1 MCEPQEAGPLAPAT
15 TSDHRDRPFRAAGSR
30 AKGSS
35 PAFLSSRKTS
45 RSNEKKKIIYRCAKR
60 HKTQDHKTRARACV
74 PQCRSTPLRA
84 VSCVQFVTRAWKS
97 RRPRYIAQSVLVESL
112 ATGAELRTSPH
123 FCLPS
128 LLSPAPKRGRE
139 NADRLL
145 RQHLLQSVLRRVCT
159 VQSTLAMSAQPPVST
174 LIKDKAWRFA
184 MTMCCG
190 VPEVCDTLRGWT
202 RTKRV
207 PSRTPRGTKSSQL
220 LRNYVLIPSGKFG
233 HNFFFPILLVK
244 HTNKTGRG

>member
-1 MCEPQEAGPLAPAT
+1 M
-15 TSDHRDRPFRAAGSR
+15 SKHS
-30 AKGSS
+30 
-35 PAFLSSRKTS
+35 
-45 RSNEKKKIIYRCAKR
+45 
-60 HKTQDHKTRARACV
+60 V
-74 PQCRSTPLRA
+74 A

-97 RRPRYIAQSVLVESL
+97 RRPRYIAQSVLVESP

-184 MTMCCG
+184 MTMCCA

-202 RTKRV
+202 RTKSV

-220 LRNYVLIPSGKFG
+220 LRNYALDSVGKIWTQ
-233 HNFFFPILLVK
+233 FFFPDSFGQAHEQDRKGLRPCQSSFPHVIQTCRRGW
-244 HTNKTGRG
+244 HSEFTGPFCRYFHHPFFSGKISV